1 MTAIAKV
8 LKYPCVFRANCKEAI
23 TIMEFFLQ
31 LLVNG
36 ISLGLL
42 YALSALGFVMIFKSS
57 SVLNFA
63 HGELLAI
70 GAFLFLVLSAWAKL
84 PLVLAFAF
92 TLIGSFALGFIVE
105 RLFLRPLIG
114 EALIQVIMLTVGLAA
129 MFKGLMLF
137 AFGGDIHSYPEF
149 LPEGLS
155 LQLGTIQV
163 PSVYVAALIIG
174 IVFLILFGFFFKYS
188 SQGIYM
194 RSVADNQPA
203 ALSLGVHVR
212 RVFALSWAIAALVCA
227 MSGIVLGIINGVNV
241 HNLSG
246 IGLKVFPVVILGGLD
261 SIGGAILGGII
272 IGLLETFTGGYIST
286 SLREII
292 PYIVLVFILMV
303 RPYGLFGL
311 VEIERV

>member
-1 MTAIAKV
+1 
-8 LKYPCVFRANCKEAI
+8 
-23 TIMEFFLQ
+23 MEFFLQ

-57 SVLNFA
+57 SILNFA
-63 HGELLAI
+63 HGELIAI
-70 GAFLFLVLSAWAKL
+70 GAFLFLVMSAWAKL
-84 PLVLAFAF
+84 PIIVSFAL
-92 TLIGSFALGFIVE
+92 TLMGSFALGFIIE
-105 RLFLRPLIG
+105 RFFLRPLIG
-114 EALIQVIMLTVGLAA
+114 EALIQVIMLTLGLAA
-129 MFKGLMLF
+129 MFRGLLLF
-137 AFGGDIHSYPEF
+137 IFGGDIHSYPQF
-149 LPEGLS
+149 LPQALS
-155 LQLGTIQV
+155 LQVGSVYV
-163 PSVYVAALIIG
+163 PSVSVATFIIG
-174 IVFLILFGFFFKYS
+174 ILFLLIFGMFFKYS

-203 ALSLGVHVR
+203 AMSLGVHVR

-241 HNLSG
+241 HNLSV

-261 SIGGAILGGII
+261 SIGGAILGGVI
-272 IGLLETFTGGYIST
+272 IGVLETFTGGYVST

>member
-1 MTAIAKV
+1 
-8 LKYPCVFRANCKEAI
+8 
-23 TIMEFFLQ
+23 
-31 LLVNG
+31 
-36 ISLGLL
+36 
-42 YALSALGFVMIFKSS
+42 
-57 SVLNFA
+57 
-63 HGELLAI
+63 
-70 GAFLFLVLSAWAKL
+70 
-84 PLVLAFAF
+84 
-92 TLIGSFALGFIVE
+92 
-105 RLFLRPLIG
+105 
-114 EALIQVIMLTVGLAA
+114 
-129 MFKGLMLF
+129 MLF
-137 AFGGDIHSYPEF
+137 VFGGDIHSYPKF

-155 LQLGTIQV
+155 MQFGVIYI

-174 IVFLILFGFFFKYS
+174 IIFLLIFGFFFKYS

-227 MSGIVLGIINGVNV
+227 MSGIILAVINGVNV
-241 HNLSG
+241 HNLTG

-286 SLREII
+286 AVREIV
-292 PYIVLVFILMV
+292 PYIVLVIILMV
-303 RPYGLFGL
+303 KPYGLFGL

>member
-1 MTAIAKV
+1 
-8 LKYPCVFRANCKEAI
+8 
-23 TIMEFFLQ
+23 MEFFLQ

-36 ISLGLL
+36 ISLGFL

-63 HGELLAI
+63 HGELMAI
-70 GAFLFLVLSAWAKL
+70 GAFLFLALSAWADL
-84 PLVLAFAF
+84 PIVLAFAL
-92 TLIGSFALGFIVE
+92 TLAGSFALGFILE
-105 RLFLRPLIG
+105 KFFLRPLIG
-114 EALIQVIMLTVGLAA
+114 EALIQVIMLTLGLAL
-129 MFKGLMLF
+129 MFRGLLLF
-137 AFGGDIHSYPEF
+137 IFGGDIHDYPEF
-149 LPEGLS
+149 LPEALS
-155 LQLGTIQV
+155 MTWGVIQI
-163 PSVYVAALIIG
+163 PAVYVAAFIIG
-174 IVFLILFGFFFKYS
+174 ILFLILFGFFFKYS

-227 MSGIVLGIINGVNV
+227 MSGIVLGIINGINV
-241 HNLSG
+241 HELSA

-261 SIGGAILGGII
+261 SIGGAILGGVI

-292 PYIVLVFILMV
+292 PYIVLIFILMV
-303 RPYGLFGL
+303 KPYGLFGL

>member
-1 MTAIAKV
+1 
-8 LKYPCVFRANCKEAI
+8 
-23 TIMEFFLQ
+23 MEFFFQ

-36 ISLGLL
+36 LSIGFL

-70 GAFLFLVLSAWAKL
+70 GAFIFLSLSVWAKL
-84 PLVLAFAF
+84 PIILAFVL
-92 TLIGSFALGFIVE
+92 TLAGSFTLGFIVE

-114 EALIQVIMLTVGLAA
+114 EALIEVIMLTVGLSA
-129 MFKGLMLF
+129 MFKGLLLF
-137 AFGGDIHSYPEF
+137 IFGGDTQSYPHF
-149 LPEGLS
+149 LPEGL
-155 LQLGTIQV
+155 TIHWGNIEI
-163 PSVYVAALIIG
+163 PSVYVATFIIG
-174 IVFLILFGFFFKYS
+174 IIFLALFGFFFKYS

-194 RSVADNQPA
+194 RAVADNQPA

-227 MSGIVLGIINGVNV
+227 ISGIVLGIINGVNV
-241 HNLSG
+241 HELSS

-286 SLREII
+286 SLREVI
-292 PYIVLVFILMV
+292 PYIALVFILMV
-303 RPYGLFGL
+303 KPYGLFGL

>member
-1 MTAIAKV
+1 
-8 LKYPCVFRANCKEAI
+8 
-23 TIMEFFLQ
+23 MEIFFQ
-31 LLVNG
+31 LL
-36 ISLGLL
+36 IIGLSIGFL
-42 YALSALGFVMIFKSS
+42 YALAALGFVMIFKSS

-70 GAFLFLVLSAWAKL
+70 GAFLFLVLSAWAKV
-84 PLVLAFAF
+84 PIIVAFAV
-92 TLIGSFALGFIVE
+92 TLAGSFILGFIVE
-105 RLFLRPLIG
+105 RFFLRPLIG

-129 MFKGLMLF
+129 MFKGLLLF
-137 AFGGDIHSYPEF
+137 IFGGDIHVYPKF
-149 LPEGLS
+149 LPES
-155 LQLGTIQV
+155 LNIDMGSFQI
-163 PSVYVAALIIG
+163 PAVYIATFIIG
-174 IVFLILFGFFFKYS
+174 ILFLILFGLFFKYS

-227 MSGIVLGIINGVNV
+227 MSGIVLGILNGISV
-241 HNLSG
+241 HDLSM

-261 SIGGAILGGII
+261 SIGGAIVGGVI
-272 IGLLETFTGGYIST
+272 IGLLETFTGWYSS
-286 SLREII
+286 SLKEIV
-292 PYIVLVFILMV
+292 PYIVLVLILMI

>member
-1 MTAIAKV
+1 
-8 LKYPCVFRANCKEAI
+8 
-23 TIMEFFLQ
+23 MEFFLQ

-36 ISLGLL
+36 LSLGFL

-57 SVLNFA
+57 SVLNLA

-70 GAFLFLVLSAWAKL
+70 GAFMFLVLSAWANL
-84 PLVLAFAF
+84 PIVLAFAL
-92 TLIGSFALGFIVE
+92 TLAGTFALGFVVE

-114 EALIQVIMLTVGLAA
+114 ESLIEVIMLTLGMGI
-129 MFKGLMLF
+129 MFKGLLLF
-137 AFGGDIHSYPEF
+137 IFGGDIHDYPKF

-155 LQLGTIQV
+155 LQLGAIQI
-163 PSVYVAALIIG
+163 PSVNVASFIIG
-174 IVFLILFGFFFKYS
+174 IIFLILFGFFFKYS

-212 RVFALSWAIAALVCA
+212 RVFALSWAIAFIVAA
-227 MSGIVLGIINGVNV
+227 MSGIILGIINGINV
-241 HNLSG
+241 HELSA

-261 SIGGAILGGII
+261 SIGGAILGGVI

-286 SLREII
+286 SLREVI
-292 PYIVLVFILMV
+292 PYIVLILILMV

>member
-1 MTAIAKV
+1 
-8 LKYPCVFRANCKEAI
+8 
-23 TIMEFFLQ
+23 MEFFLQ

-36 ISLGLL
+36 ISLGFL

-84 PLVLAFAF
+84 PIVLAFAL
-92 TLIGSFALGFIVE
+92 TLVGSFALGFIVE

-114 EALIQVIMLTVGLAA
+114 EALIEVIMLTVGLAA
-129 MFKGLMLF
+129 MFKGLLLF
-137 AFGGDIHSYPEF
+137 VFGGDIHDYPEF
-149 LPEGLS
+149 LPEGIS

>member
-1 MTAIAKV
+1 
-8 LKYPCVFRANCKEAI
+8 
-23 TIMEFFLQ
+23 MEFFLH

-36 ISLGLL
+36 LSLGFL

-57 SVLNFA
+57 SVLNLA

-70 GAFLFLVLSAWAKL
+70 GAFMFLVLSAWAEL
-84 PLVLAFAF
+84 PIVLAFVL
-92 TLIGSFALGFIVE
+92 TLVGTFILGFIIE
-105 RLFLRPLIG
+105 RFFLRPLIG
-114 EALIQVIMLTVGLAA
+114 EKLIEVIMLTLGLGI
-129 MFKGLMLF
+129 MFRGLLLF
-137 AFGGDIHSYPEF
+137 IFGGDIHNYPSF
-149 LPEGLS
+149 LPEGLAIDIGMVS
-155 LQLGTIQV
+155 V
-163 PSVYVAALIIG
+163 PSVYVATFIIG
-174 IVFLILFGFFFKYS
+174 ILFLIIFGFFFKYS

-212 RVFALSWAIAALVCA
+212 RVFALSWAIAFIVAA
-227 MSGIVLGIINGVNV
+227 ISGIVLGIINGINV
-241 HNLSG
+241 HELSA

-261 SIGGAILGGII
+261 SIGGAILGGVI

-286 SLREII
+286 SLREVI

>member
-1 MTAIAKV
+1 
-8 LKYPCVFRANCKEAI
+8 
-23 TIMEFFLQ
+23 MEFFLQ

-36 ISLGLL
+36 ISLGFL

-70 GAFLFLVLSAWAKL
+70 GAFMFLVLSSWANL
-84 PLVLAFAF
+84 PIILAFAL
-92 TLIGSFALGFIVE
+92 TLIGSFTLGFIIE

-114 EALIQVIMLTVGLAA
+114 EALIEVIMLTVGLAI

-137 AFGGDIHSYPEF
+137 IFGGDIHNYRSF

-155 LQLGTIQV
+155 MQWGTIQIPAV
-163 PSVYVAALIIG
+163 NVATFIIG
-174 IVFLILFGFFFKYS
+174 ILFLILFGLFFKYS

-212 RVFALSWAIAALVCA
+212 SELDRPKGLSCGHFGWA
-227 MSGIVLGIINGVNV
+227 
-241 HNLSG
+241 
-246 IGLKVFPVVILGGLD
+246 
-261 SIGGAILGGII
+261 
-272 IGLLETFTGGYIST
+272 
-286 SLREII
+286 
-292 PYIVLVFILMV
+292 
-303 RPYGLFGL
+303 
-311 VEIERV
+311 

>member
-1 MTAIAKV
+1 
-8 LKYPCVFRANCKEAI
+8 
-23 TIMEFFLQ
+23 MELFIQ
-31 LLVNG
+31 LFVNG
-36 ISLGLL
+36 LSLGFL

-63 HGELLAI
+63 HGQLLAM
-70 GAFLFLVLSAWAKL
+70 GAFIFLVLSAWLNL
-84 PLVLAFAF
+84 PIVIAFLL
-92 TLIGSFALGFIVE
+92 TLIGSFALGFIIE

-137 AFGGDIHSYPEF
+137 AFGGNLHNYPEF

-155 LQLGTIQV
+155 IRWGPIFI
-163 PSVYVAALIIG
+163 PSVYVAAFIIG
-174 IVFLILFGFFFKYS
+174 LAFLAIFGFFFKYS
-188 SQGIYM
+188 SHGIYM

-227 MSGIVLGIINGVNV
+227 MSGIILGIMNGINV
-241 HNLSG
+241 HELSA

-261 SIGGAILGGII
+261 SIGGAILGGVI
-272 IGLLETFTGGYIST
+272 IGLLETFTGGYISS
-286 SLREII
+286 SLREVV
-292 PYIVLVFILMV
+292 PYIVLVLILLV
-303 RPYGLFGL
+303 KPYGLFGL

>member
-1 MTAIAKV
+1 
-8 LKYPCVFRANCKEAI
+8 
-23 TIMEFFLQ
+23 MEFFLQ

-36 ISLGLL
+36 ISLGFL

-63 HGELLAI
+63 HGELLAM
-70 GAFLFLVLSAWAKL
+70 GAFMFLVLSAWAKL
-84 PLVLAFAF
+84 PIILAFAL
-92 TLIGSFALGFIVE
+92 TLIGSFALGFVIE

-114 EALIQVIMLTVGLAA
+114 EALIEVIMLTVGLAA

-137 AFGGDIHSYPEF
+137 IFGGDIHDYPEF

-155 LQLGTIQV
+155 MQWGNIQI
-163 PSVYVAALIIG
+163 PSVYVATFIIG
-174 IVFLILFGFFFKYS
+174 ILFLIIFGLFFKYS

-203 ALSLGVHVR
+203 ALSLGVHVK
-212 RVFALSWAIAALVCA
+212 RVFAMSWAIAALVCA
-227 MSGIVLGIINGVNV
+227 MSGIVLGIINGINV
-241 HNLSG
+241 HELSS

-261 SIGGAILGGII
+261 SIGGAIIGGVI

-286 SLREII
+286 SLREVI
-292 PYIVLVFILMV
+292 PYIVLVVILMV
-303 RPYGLFGL
+303 KPYGLFGL

>member
-1 MTAIAKV
+1 
-8 LKYPCVFRANCKEAI
+8 
-23 TIMEFFLQ
+23 MEFFFQ

-36 ISLGLL
+36 LSLGFL

-57 SVLNFA
+57 SVLNLA

-70 GAFLFLVLSAWAKL
+70 GAFLFLVLSAWANL
-84 PLVLAFAF
+84 PVVLAFAL
-92 TLIGSFALGFIVE
+92 TLVGTFAMGFIVE

-114 EALIQVIMLTVGLAA
+114 ENLIEVIMLTLGLGI
-129 MFKGLMLF
+129 MFRGLLLF
-137 AFGGDIHSYPEF
+137 IFGGDIHDYPDF

-155 LQLGTIQV
+155 LQLGAIRI
-163 PSVYVAALIIG
+163 PSVNVASFIIG
-174 IVFLILFGFFFKYS
+174 IVFLIIFGFFFKYS

-212 RVFALSWAIAALVCA
+212 RVFALSWAIAFIVAA
-227 MSGIVLGIINGVNV
+227 MSGIVLGIINGINV
-241 HNLSG
+241 HELSA

-261 SIGGAILGGII
+261 SIGGAILGGVI

-286 SLREII
+286 SLREVI
-292 PYIVLVFILMV
+292 PYIVLIVILMV
-303 RPYGLFGL
+303 KPYGLFGI